1 MAAIRVSKPKW
12 PIRAAEREGFEPP
25 RLAPCGFQ
33 EVWARVWSV
42 DRERETACSWAQ
54 SDGNSDGNS
63 LMGGRVGRPRG
74 MTTEE
79 RFWEKVDK
87 TPTCWL
93 WIGGRVGDADRER
106 GRYGRFATST
116 TRGSVVLVLPHR
128 YSWELHFGPVPD
140 GLMVLHA
147 CDTPACVHPD
157 TSWWGPRRPTRL
169 THSARA
175 VVQPRQPR
183 DEEPPRDR

>member
-1 MAAIRVSKPKW
+1 
-12 PIRAAEREGFEPP
+12 
-25 RLAPCGFQ
+25 
-33 EVWARVWSV
+33 
-42 DRERETACSWAQ
+42 
-54 SDGNSDGNS
+54 
-63 LMGGRVGRPRG
+63 MGGRVGRPRG

-79 RFWEKVDK
+79 RFWEKVEK

-147 CDTPACVHPD
+147 CDTPACVHPGHLMVGTTQANTID
-157 TSWWGPRRPTRL
+157 AQRKGRRPTK
-169 THSARA
+169 TAA
-175 VVQPRQPR
+175 
-183 DEEPPRDR
+183 